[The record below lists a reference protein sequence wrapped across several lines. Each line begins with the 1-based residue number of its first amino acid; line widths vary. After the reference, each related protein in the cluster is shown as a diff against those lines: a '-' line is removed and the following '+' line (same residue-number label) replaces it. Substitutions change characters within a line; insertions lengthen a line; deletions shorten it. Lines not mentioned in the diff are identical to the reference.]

1 MRQNP
6 EKKSTIYDLAA
17 LAETSASTVS
27 AILNGTWQRRR
38 ISEET
43 VARVLKLAEKT
54 KYTINRQASGLRTN
68 RSGLIGMII
77 PTYEDRFFGSMSQV
91 FHKMARKRNLQ
102 PIVASTLRS
111 PSIEVETV
119 RTLISYQIDSLIVT
133 GATDPDSVDKV
144 CRQHNIKHVN
154 VDLPGLNAPSVIS
167 DNYWGATQLT
177 KIIVERSKKQSAK
190 RREGFYFL
198 GGAESDYATK
208 RRIQGFTDIVSEK
221 FGTIPADHIRTFGYE
236 VEDAEADIRS
246 LYQELRGLPRG
257 LFMASSVTL
266 EGVVR
271 FLRGLPLE
279 ELKQCSIGSY
289 DWDPFAS
296 YLRFPVHM
304 VRQDV
309 DALLSEAFQI
319 LDNADS
325 SSKRLL
331 EVKPHL
337 IVSDC

>member
-1 MRQNP
+1 
-6 EKKSTIYDLAA
+6 
-17 LAETSASTVS
+17 
-27 AILNGTWQRRR
+27 
-38 ISEET
+38 
-43 VARVLKLAEKT
+43 
-54 KYTINRQASGLRTN
+54 
-68 RSGLIGMII
+68 
-77 PTYEDRFFGSMSQV
+77 
-91 FHKMARKRNLQ
+91 
-102 PIVASTLRS
+102 
-111 PSIEVETV
+111 
-119 RTLISYQIDSLIVT
+119 
-133 GATDPDSVDKV
+133 
-144 CRQHNIKHVN
+144 
-154 VDLPGLNAPSVIS
+154 
-167 DNYWGATQLT
+167 
-177 KIIVERSKKQSAK
+177 
-190 RREGFYFL
+190 
-198 GGAESDYATK
+198 
-208 RRIQGFTDIVSEK
+208 
-221 FGTIPADHIRTFGYE
+221 
-236 VEDAEADIRS
+236 
-246 LYQELRGLPRG
+246 
-257 LFMASSVTL
+257 MASSVTL